1 MKFTMP
7 IDKTVATRVGHTIE
21 FKAGVPTHVPKEA
34 WREVQASGAVP
45 EDQEAVQISRRAAVA
60 DATIV
65 DDPVERRARIF
76 KAFTDMIER
85 NKRGDFGASG
95 APHQKVVESIV
106 GFDIGAQERDS
117 LWVEFQQ
124 LSAEGEDKVAEATGA
139 LTQAQE
145 DAAAADAEAARAA
158 AASVAKPQANNTPAA
173 DKRASPKAKAKAKAK
188 AT

>member
-7 IDKTVATRVGHTIE
+7 IDKTVATRVGHTID

-34 WREVQASGAVP
+34 WREVQAAGAVP
-45 EDQEAVQISRRAAVA
+45 EDQEAVQATRKAAA
-60 DATIV
+60 MAETIV
-65 DDPVERRARIF
+65 DDPVERRTRIF
-76 KAFTDMIER
+76 KAFTEMVER

-124 LSAEGEDKVAEATGA
+124 LSAEGEPEVIEATSK
-139 LTQAQE
+139 LTQAE
-145 DAAAADAEAARAA
+145 DAARASDAAAAKSL
-158 AASVAKPQANNTPAA
+158 ASHTPAA
-173 DKRASPKAKAKAKAK
+173 DKKVSKRAKARA
-188 AT
+188 